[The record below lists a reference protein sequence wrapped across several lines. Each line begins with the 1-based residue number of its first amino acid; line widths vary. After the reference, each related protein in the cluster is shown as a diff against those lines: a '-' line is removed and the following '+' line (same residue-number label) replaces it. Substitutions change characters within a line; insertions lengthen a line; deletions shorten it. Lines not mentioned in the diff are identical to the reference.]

1 MSSRGASS
9 KRFIVRLAV
18 LLLVGGAAV
27 WYVAVKRPRHIS
39 EDKVRAMLAS
49 GELVG
54 LPMGKAAE
62 RLQHAANY
70 IEEGTVTFDFA
81 QIDGWTAGPLVIEV
95 KDGMVTRAYWHNDVS
110 GKPGEH

>member
-1 MSSRGASS
+1 MSSRGAGS
-9 KRFIVRLAV
+9 KGLFVRLAV
-18 LLLVGGAAV
+18 LLAIGGAV
-27 WYVAVKRPRHIS
+27 VLVVAITRPRHIS

-62 RLQHAANY
+62 RLQHRANY
-70 IEEGTVTFDFA
+70 IEEGTVSFDFA

-95 KDGMVTRAYWHNDVS
+95 TDGMVTRAYWHNDVS